1 MHLCKVKLSHPVK
14 GCPGSCPVGCPA
26 GCPHRSVAVLP
37 RRLSRGMPR
46 LNSVPRESNNDQ
58 TVSQVVNQ
66 IVSQGVNSTPS

>member
-1 MHLCKVKLSHPVK
+1 MHPCKVKLSRPVK
-14 GCPGSCPVGCPA
+14 

-46 LNSVPRESNNDQ
+46 VNSVPRESNNDQ